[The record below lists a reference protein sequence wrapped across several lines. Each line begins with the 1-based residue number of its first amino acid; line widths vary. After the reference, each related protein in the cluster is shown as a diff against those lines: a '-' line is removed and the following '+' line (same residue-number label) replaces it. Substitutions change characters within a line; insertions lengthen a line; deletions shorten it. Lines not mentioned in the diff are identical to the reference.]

1 MPELPEVETVKAAL
15 LPVIE
20 GRTIQHVRQM
30 RDDLRWPL
38 PGRLAD
44 RLTGRLCGTAYRR
57 AKYILIP
64 LDGNEVL
71 LIHLGMSGSIR
82 IYEHRPQF
90 AKHDHVSV
98 QLDTGQWFV
107 FSDPRRFGHIDLIK
121 QGELETHK
129 LLRHLGIEPLSNSLS
144 GDWLADRLAGKTAPI
159 KSALMD
165 QRIIAGLGNIYVCE
179 ALFTAGIS
187 PRRKAGSIRAGRAG
201 KLVMAI
207 RDVLAQAIAA
217 GGTSLRD
224 HVQPGGEI
232 GYFVQRLSVYGRA
245 GQPCITCATPIRHI
259 TQTGRSSF
267 YCPHCQR

>member
-15 LPVIE
+15 LPLVE

-30 RDDLRWPL
+30 RSDLRWPL
-38 PGRLAD
+38 PERLAD
-44 RLTGRLCGTAYRR
+44 RLTGRRCGTAYRR

-64 LDGNEVL
+64 LDGHEVL
-71 LIHLGMSGSIR
+71 LIHLGMSGAIR
-82 IYEHRPQF
+82 IYEHEPKF
-90 AKHDHVSV
+90 AKHDHISV

-107 FSDPRRFGHIDLIK
+107 FSDPRRFGHVDLISDS
-121 QGELETHK
+121 ELETHK
-129 LLRHLGIEPLSNSLS
+129 LLRHLGIEPLSNMLS
-144 GDWLADRLAGKTAPI
+144 GDWLANRLAGKTAPI

-179 ALFTAGIS
+179 ALFKAGIS
-187 PRRKAGSIRAGRAG
+187 PRRKAGSIKAGRAE
-201 KLVMAI
+201 KLVRAI
-207 RDVLAQAIAA
+207 RDVLTLAIAS

-232 GYFVQRLSVYGRA
+232 GYFVQQLSVYGRA
-245 GQPCITCATPIRHI
+245 ELPCVSCRTPLKHI

-267 YCPHCQR
+267 YCPNCQR

>member
-15 LPVIE
+15 LPLLE
-20 GRTIQHVRQM
+20 GRQIKYVRQM

-38 PGRLAD
+38 PERLAK
-44 RLTGRLCGTAYRR
+44 RLEGRVCGTAFRR

-64 LDGNEVL
+64 LDDEEML
-71 LIHLGMSGSIR
+71 LLHLGMSGAIR
-82 IYEHRPQF
+82 IHDTQPAF
-90 AKHDHVSV
+90 AKHDHLSV

-107 FSDPRRFGHIDLIK
+107 FSDPRRFGHIDLINNA
-121 QGELETHK
+121 ELETHK
-129 LLRHLGIEPLSNSLS
+129 LLHHLGIEPLSNSLS
-144 GDWLADRLAGKTAPI
+144 GEWLADRLKGKSAPI

-179 ALFTAGIS
+179 ALFKAGIS
-187 PRRKAGSIRAGRAG
+187 PRRKAYSLGIGRTT
-201 KLVMAI
+201 KLVTAI
-207 RDVLAQAIAA
+207 REVLVQAIAA

-232 GYFVQRLSVYGRA
+232 GYFIQQLSVYGRA
-245 GQPCITCATPIRHI
+245 DKPCVTCARPVKII

-267 YCPHCQR
+267 YCSHCQR